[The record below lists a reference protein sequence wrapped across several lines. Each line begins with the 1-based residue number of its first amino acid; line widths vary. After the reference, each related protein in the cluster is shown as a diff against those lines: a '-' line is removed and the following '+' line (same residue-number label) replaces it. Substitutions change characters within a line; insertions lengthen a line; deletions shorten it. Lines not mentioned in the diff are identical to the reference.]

1 LRKPTVALAALTT
14 TLAMTLAACGERSG
28 VENAMRAE
36 QQERD
41 QAIADARAACNQEDA
56 RPETASTPGGVQV
69 TLTRRTADP
78 CLPQPGADSFVLV
91 HYEGALVST
100 GAVFDSS
107 YERQQPAE
115 FPLLAVVPGWQEG
128 LQLLKPGDEATLVIP
143 AALGY
148 GAQGSPPDIPPN
160 ADLRFRVELLAFA
173 NSPTETYYAPGMNLQ
188 EGE

>member
-1 LRKPTVALAALTT
+1 MRKSSLALAALAAALVLT
-14 TLAMTLAACGERSG
+14 ACGERSG

-36 QQERD
+36 QQDRD
-41 QAIADARAACNQEDA
+41 QAIADARAACDQEDA
-56 RPETASTPGGVQV
+56 RPETATTAGGVQV

-78 CLPQPGADSFVLV
+78 CLPQPTVESFVLV
-91 HYEGALVST
+91 HYEGALVSN

-107 YERQQPAE
+107 YERGQPAE
-115 FPLLAVVPGWQEG
+115 FPLAAVVPGWQEG

-148 GAQGSPPDIPPN
+148 GAQGSPTDIPPN

-173 NSPTETYYAPGMNLQ
+173 NSPTETYYAPGFNVQ